1 MEYTNKD
8 LQKFALGE
16 LVKRRPKLVGW
27 AVVDGTRLKIFY
39 TVEGN
44 RGSMIVDLPT
54 GESTT
59 TGEAAP

>member
-27 AVVDGTRLKIFY
+27 SIIDGKRIKIDYQVNGAPY
-39 TVEGN
+39 TI
-44 RGSMIVDLPT
+44 RVDLPT
-54 GESTT
+54 GEPET
-59 TGEAAP
+59 TGEVTP